1 MNGSIPCSSAFFGDD
16 PRMGLPKLCSCMSG
30 PAWPTAVVDGLN
42 ETIARK
48 LLVRVEAGP
57 ADAGC
62 SAEDDGKW
70 TPCSVM
76 SSRFDASL
84 IPDRIVPRLPI
95 EEQRDVALRKLD
107 LCHNLAGPDQAL
119 RILGVWPSS
128 IPLGVLPI
136 KASSAPLCAV
146 VFSPT
151 AGAQW
156 GSRGT
161 IYCPTDPPKCLEGS
175 CECAES
181 SQSRV
186 DIRHSGGAKASKEDT
201 DPPCWA
207 CLPPGTSLED
217 AGPAQGQRGGSTAS
231 GRMSWGLPAG
241 ARTQDVLAFCRGRR
255 LEGRSGG
262 RAASGVCAKQRCPE
276 MIPEMQGLFDATFRK
291 IYTRDRRGAPIADRF
306 HVQQVYRVLN
316 DQVWRE
322 YESHR
327 EKIRLL
333 RWNCDALDRQ
343 IPGGPATHAF
353 CESLRRLGRS
363 RLPLLDSQV
372 GECWLFHGTSFE
384 AAEPLMQD
392 RVARLPPR

>member
-1 MNGSIPCSSAFFGDD
+1 MYAEISAACGPVIGDPPTPAPLLPHSTCHLLCLWLGLHLESSCFGKGTAPTWRSPESLLWALMRPAAAASGSLGFADPGGGSSSSSTRPRRKLGRVAVVATLGLACASLRGHGASEAFDAVAEPRPVPWRVGSWQLCAAEGRSCYCTGTAAFHSLLGDWAMLRHVNGSIPCSAAFFGDD

-30 PAWPTAVVDGLN
+30 PAWPTTVVDGLN

-84 IPDRIVPRLPI
+84 IPDRIIPRLPI

-146 VFSPT
+146 VYSPT

-186 DIRHSGGAKASKEDT
+186 DIRHRDGAKAAKED
-201 DPPCWA
+201 P
-207 CLPPGTSLED
+207 LLK
-217 AGPAQGQRGGSTAS
+217 GQHGGSTAS
-231 GRMSWGLPAG
+231 GR
-241 ARTQDVLAFCRGRR
+241 
-255 LEGRSGG
+255 
-262 RAASGVCAKQRCPE
+262 RAERA
-276 MIPEMQGLFDATFRK
+276 
-291 IYTRDRRGAPIADRF
+291 
-306 HVQQVYRVLN
+306 
-316 DQVWRE
+316 
-322 YESHR
+322 
-327 EKIRLL
+327 
-333 RWNCDALDRQ
+333 
-343 IPGGPATHAF
+343 
-353 CESLRRLGRS
+353 
-363 RLPLLDSQV
+363 
-372 GECWLFHGTSFE
+372 
-384 AAEPLMQD
+384 
-392 RVARLPPR
+392 